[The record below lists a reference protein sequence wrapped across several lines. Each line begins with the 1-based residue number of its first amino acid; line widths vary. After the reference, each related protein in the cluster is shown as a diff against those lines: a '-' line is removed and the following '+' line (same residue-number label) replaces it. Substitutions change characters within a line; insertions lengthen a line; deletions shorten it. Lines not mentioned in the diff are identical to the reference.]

1 MLIYASRLL
10 GAPILSVQAGG
21 AIGYVS
27 ESIVDPDNLKII
39 AFRVD
44 GPLLKKSNTNILD
57 ISSVREY
64 SNYGLVI
71 DSIEELVEK
80 NDVIKIKKIIDL
92 NFNLIN
98 LKVETKKGSH
108 LGKVS
113 DYTITSEDFIVQ
125 QIIVKRPIMKSLID
139 PELTIS
145 KKEIVEI
152 TDYKII
158 IKDEEKILK
167 EKSTKEE
174 FIPNFVNPFRK
185 SEQDFAPADN
195 QNLADK
201 DTE

>member
-10 GAPILSVQAGG
+10 DAPILSVQAGG

-27 ESIVDPDNLKII
+27 ELIVDPDNLKII
-39 AFRVD
+39 AFYVD

-92 NFNLIN
+92 NFSLVN

-139 PELTIS
+139 PKLTIS
-145 KKEIVEI
+145 RKEIVEI

-158 IKDEEKILK
+158 IKDEEKTIK